1 MIQETICTMELDSG
15 NKLSIISNPKGL
27 FLQYRVEF
35 DFDLQPIIYSRSI
48 IDGRIDWLDEE
59 TKISSFSDSIQEA
72 ANQLCARTM
81 QLRAFL

>member
-15 NKLSIISNPKGL
+15 NKLSIVSNPKGL
-27 FLQYRVEF
+27 FLQYRIE
-35 DFDLQPIIYSRSI
+35 FDLQPIIYSRGI

-59 TKISSFSDSIQEA
+59 TKISSFSDSVQGA
-72 ANQLCARTM
+72 ANQLCARAM